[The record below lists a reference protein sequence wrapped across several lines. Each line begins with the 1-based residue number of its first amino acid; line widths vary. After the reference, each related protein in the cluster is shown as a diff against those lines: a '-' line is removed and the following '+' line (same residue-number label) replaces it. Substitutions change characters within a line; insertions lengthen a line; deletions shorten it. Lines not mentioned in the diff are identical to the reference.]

1 MSRFPHYLKSNRKRS
16 ALSQAEVA
24 FLLGT
29 RGEAKV
35 SRYERF
41 LRTPSLETALALEA
55 IFQRPVSELFGG
67 LYQEVQGEVA
77 ARAKILG
84 HRIDRGKPGRR
95 TGLRRQT
102 ISSIISK
109 SQNQS

>member
-1 MSRFPHYLKSNRKRS
+1 MARFPHYLKSNRKRA
-16 ALSQAEVA
+16 ALSQAEVS

-55 IFQRPVSELFGG
+55 IFQKPISELFGG
-67 LYQEVQGEVA
+67 LYQEVQGEVT

-95 TGLRRQT
+95 TERRRKT
-102 ISSIISK
+102 PTS
-109 SQNQS
+109 

>member
-1 MSRFPHYLKSNRKRS
+1 MARFPHYLKSNRKGA
-16 ALSQAEVA
+16 ALSQAEVS

-55 IFQRPVSELFGG
+55 IFQRPASELFEG
-67 LYQEVQGEVA
+67 LYQKVEGEVA

-84 HRIDRGKPGRR
+84 HRIDRGKPSHR
-95 TGLRRQT
+95 TERRRQT
-102 ISSIISK
+102 ITSIISK